1 MILDDLDA
9 RCFLCGAGHGAF
21 DTGRRLC
28 ECVHPQGFPPSELA
42 CYASILPEPR
52 SYSVEALP
60 SLWTSEPVDVFALG
74 SSSDASR
81 ADPAVP
87 TSRERDRT
95 GAVPYPFRTD
105 VLARDHNLRCGNT
118 IVHRSTALE
127 DVTGFEQ
134 VHVLNMSSYRWTSTL
149 KDPRSWAIVNT
160 ALLHGVT
167 ELAVWTAG
175 NAGLSLAK
183 ITYVAN
189 RRLPPER
196 RIQVHAI
203 VDNDV
208 APEIRTR
215 LKLWQCEV
223 LDIFRRDKP
232 VLNPAEIRGL
242 VAARLKR
249 SRRLL
254 DEATYWDVTDGW
266 DGVGLLMYRYL
277 GAQIF
282 RDMAGNGRS
291 DDQARSLV
299 VVLPVGTGDLL
310 MGFYLGALD
319 CERTGV
325 IGKGDWTIIGAMP
338 QGANILHNIRHRSIP
353 ESADGRTAGAIA
365 DRDLPVMPKLTST
378 YTPLAPCL
386 AHLDKSTS
394 VDFLTVSAQDQ
405 LRAGKHVL
413 AGGVDEGLACEP
425 SALASFAALPQ
436 VYARLRERALENRS
450 WRYQSSARVLVVN
463 SGLGVLG
470 REEEAFLRRVNGE

>member
-1 MILDDLDA
+1 MILEDLDA
-9 RCFLCGAGHGAF
+9 RCFLCGAEHGAF

-28 ECVHPQGFPPSELA
+28 RCVHPQGFPSSELA

-60 SLWTSEPVDVFALG
+60 SLWASEPVDVFALG
-74 SSSDASR
+74 PSPETGETGPTVPASG
-81 ADPAVP
+81 
-87 TSRERDRT
+87 ERDRP
-95 GAVPYPFRTD
+95 GAGPYPFRTD
-105 VLARDHNLRCGNT
+105 LLARDQNLRCGNT

-134 VHVLNMSSYRWTSTL
+134 VHVLNMSAYRWTSTL

-175 NAGLSLAK
+175 NAGLSLGK
-183 ITYVAN
+183 IAYVAN
-189 RRLPPER
+189 RRLSPER

-249 SRRLL
+249 SRRTL
-254 DEATYWDVTDGW
+254 DEGTYWDVTDGW

-277 GAQIF
+277 AAQIV
-282 RDMAGNGRS
+282 RDMIGNGRS
-291 DDQARSLV
+291 GDRARSLV

-319 CERTGV
+319 CERAGL
-325 IGKGDWTIIGAMP
+325 IGKGDWRIIGVMP
-338 QGANILHNIRHRSIP
+338 QGANILHNIRRRSIP
-353 ESADGRTAGAIA
+353 ESPDDRTGTARAD
-365 DRDLPVMPKLTST
+365 DDVPVMPKLTST

-386 AHLDKSTS
+386 AHLDKSQA
-394 VDFLTVSAQDQ
+394 VDFLTVSGLDQ

-425 SALASFAALPQ
+425 SALAAFAALPQ

>member
-1 MILDDLDA
+1 MILEDFDGK
-9 RCFLCGAGHGAF
+9 CFLCGTAHGSF
-21 DTGRRLC
+21 DTARRLC
-28 ECVHPQGFPPSELA
+28 ECVHPQGFQAGELC

-52 SYSVEALP
+52 DYRVEALP
-60 SLWTSEPVDVFALG
+60 SLWAAQPPDVFAIG
-74 SSSDASR
+74 SPPQPADRRDA
-81 ADPAVP
+81 A
-87 TSRERDRT
+87 REP
-95 GAVPYPFRTD
+95 PYPFRSDT
-105 VLARDHNLRCGNT
+105 LASAHNLHCGNT
-118 IVHRSTALE
+118 LVHRSTALE

-134 VHVLNMSSYRWTSTL
+134 VHVINMSSYHWTSTL

-183 ITYVAN
+183 IVYVAN
-189 RRLPPER
+189 RRLPRER
-196 RIQVHAI
+196 RLQVYAI

-208 APEIRTR
+208 APEIRMQ

-254 DEATYWDVTDGW
+254 DEARYWDVTDGW

-277 GAQIF
+277 AAQIL
-282 RDMAGNGRS
+282 RDMVTP
-291 DDQARSLV
+291 QASGEHAPSLV
-299 VVLPVGTGDLL
+299 AVLPVGTGDLL
-310 MGFYLGALD
+310 LGFYLGALD
-319 CERTGV
+319 CERAGL
-325 IGKGDWTIIGAMP
+325 IRPGDWAIIGALP
-338 QGANILHNIRHRSIP
+338 RGANILQNVRQRAIPHDAAERSASAIP
-353 ESADGRTAGAIA
+353 E
-365 DRDLPVMPKLTST
+365 RDVPVMPKLTSS

-386 AHLDKSTS
+386 AKLDASPA
-394 VDFLTVSAQDQ
+394 VEFLLVGEQDQ

-413 AGGVDEGLACEP
+413 AAGVDEGLACEP
-425 SALASFAALPQ
+425 SALAAFAALPH
-436 VYARLRERALENRS
+436 VYARLHERTLQAGS
-450 WRYQSSARVLVVN
+450 WRYQSTARVLVVN

-470 REEEAFLRRVNGE
+470 RAEDEFLRRVNGA